1 MTFEGT
7 ISCDDYLL
15 VPTGVT
21 VVYDCSPKASRWVDA
36 CSSDGDG
43 RQMNHEHRKSDGQRG

>member
-1 MTFEGT
+1 MIFEGI
-7 ISCDDYLL
+7 ISCDNYLL

-43 RQMNHEHRKSDGQRG
+43 GQMNHEHRKSDGQRG